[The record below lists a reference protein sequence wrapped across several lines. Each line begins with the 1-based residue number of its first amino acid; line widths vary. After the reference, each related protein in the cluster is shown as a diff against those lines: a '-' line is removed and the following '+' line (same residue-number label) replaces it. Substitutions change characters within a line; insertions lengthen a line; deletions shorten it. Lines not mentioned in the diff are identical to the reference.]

1 MSINGR
7 ANMVNT
13 WLNEWNE
20 ADNCIHGKL
29 FVADTLRLRHQAP
42 NTANVPAVRVKE
54 HKDPEGRVI
63 RKEVLYGESGYYTYE
78 ARDLWVARPGRV
90 LVGTDAA
97 GLELRML
104 AHYLNR
110 PDFTKQVVE
119 GDPHQYNADQVGI
132 TRPEAKTLIYAN
144 LYGAKAPKIAA
155 TLGVSE
161 IGRAS
166 SGESVW
172 QYV

>member
-63 RKEVLYGESGYYTYE
+63 RKEVLYGESGYSTFV
-78 ARDLWVARPGRV
+78 ASDLWVARHGSV

-97 GLELRML
+97 GIELRRL
-104 AHYLNR
+104 DNSLHR
-110 PDFTKQVVE
+110 PDF
-119 GDPHQYNADQVGI
+119 H
-132 TRPEAKTLIYAN
+132 KTN
-144 LYGAKAPKIAA
+144 FK
-155 TLGVSE
+155 
-161 IGRAS
+161 
-166 SGESVW
+166 
-172 QYV
+172 

>member
-1 MSINGR
+1 MRISDWSSDVCSSDLKGFPRPFDKGKLSPSLEEFLEENPKAEVELIAKWMSINGR

-63 RKEVLYGESGYYTYE
+63 RKEVLYGESGYRSEEHTS
-78 ARDLWVARPGRV
+78 
-90 LVGTDAA
+90 
-97 GLELRML
+97 ELQSLMR
-104 AHYLNR
+104 
-110 PDFTKQVVE
+110 
-119 GDPHQYNADQVGI
+119 
-132 TRPEAKTLIYAN
+132 
-144 LYGAKAPKIAA
+144 
-155 TLGVSE
+155 
-161 IGRAS
+161 
-166 SGESVW
+166 
-172 QYV
+172 